1 MHARLYP
8 IYMGGEL
15 GQKSM
20 SIFVVVYIRG
30 IQLKRSVNKSGINV
44 LLSLAFHSES
54 KLPLR

>member
-1 MHARLYP
+1 
-8 IYMGGEL
+8 
-15 GQKSM
+15 M